1 MYDGWYGVVYI
12 FIGVGKNGLVGFE
25 NMLFYFIYFFCVSWY
40 ISFNILFLLVFYF
53 LLVILFEL

>member
-12 FIGVGKNGLVGFE
+12 FIGVGKNGMVGFE

-40 ISFNILFLLVFYF
+40 ISFNIFVFFFVSY
-53 LLVILFEL
+53 II